1 MPGTRTSPLATA
13 AATSRI
19 VSLQLID
26 ASGDT
31 WSESMPLAIGA
42 TAANI
47 EAWAAA
53 YAAASN
59 ASLYGITDTMLRSGD
74 ADPDNA
80 VAEFRATVS
89 EGINGSY
96 KNLTTLDTFL
106 SRLVAPIAATMQGNQ
121 DIPLVSSTEY
131 AALVA
136 AILTLRTG
144 YGLQT
149 AQFTGRRERRNNPK
163 IKI

>member
-1 MPGTRTSPLATA
+1 MPGTRTSPLFTA
-13 AATSRI
+13 AATSRLA
-19 VSLQLID
+19 SLSLID

-31 WSESMPLAIGA
+31 YAESMNVAVGA
-42 TAANI
+42 TAAQL
-47 EAWAAA
+47 EAWAAS
-53 YAAASN
+53 YAAGSN
-59 ASLYGITDTMLRSGD
+59 ASMWRVTDTIIREGV

-80 VAEFRATVS
+80 LAEFRGTIA

-96 KNLTTLDTFL
+96 KNLTTLDTFI
-106 SRLVAPIAATMQGNQ
+106 SRLIAPIAATMQGNQ

-131 AALVA
+131 AALVT
-136 AILTLRTG
+136 AILALRTG
-144 YGLQT
+144 YDLQT